1 MDVMW
6 LVFFAL
12 LGACVG
18 SFLNVVIWRL
28 PRGESIVFPSSH
40 CPACGRPIRWFDNV
54 PLVSWLVL
62 RGRCRACHAPI
73 SPRYLLIEA
82 ATAAMVVG
90 LYVAYYMLDLRD
102 GLGAFNESWPTFLA
116 HAALWCG
123 LLACAAVDVEHWIVP
138 LEVCWFVS
146 LVGLVVGAVAPPDAA
161 ILPRVS
167 PVVGAMGVAA
177 AVGLGAAMLLTR
189 WGLLRPSF
197 IDADDKAS
205 TVTEESNSPGKK
217 GRRIVAVAATKKDG
231 INPRVEI
238 LHEVLFLA
246 PAGALAAAVALLAA
260 HVPAAG
266 QWLNRLGDAGR
277 TGPFAAHLGGFQAA
291 LVGYLVGG
299 LWIWGMRIGGTLAFG
314 KEAMGLGDV
323 HLLAAVGA
331 VTGWIVPSLT
341 FFAAPVLGLL
351 WGLRLML
358 SRRQRELPYGP
369 WLAVAAGAVM
379 IFHDPLL
386 AAMQAAFHISPAP

>member
-18 SFLNVVIWRL
+18 SFLNVVIWRV

-40 CPACGRPIRWFDNV
+40 CPACGRPIRWYDNV
-54 PLVSWLVL
+54 PLISWLVL
-62 RGRCRACHAPI
+62 RGRCRACQAPI

-90 LYVAYYMLDLRD
+90 LYVVYYMLDLRD

-116 HAALWCG
+116 HATLWCG
-123 LLACAAVDVEHWIVP
+123 LLACAAVDMKHWIVP
-138 LEVCWFVS
+138 LEVCWSVS
-146 LVGLVVGAVAPPDAA
+146 LVGLVVGAAAPPDAA
-161 ILPRVS
+161 ILPRVP
-167 PVVGAMGVAA
+167 PVIGAMGVAA
-177 AVGLGAAMLLTR
+177 AVGLGAAMLLRR
-189 WGLLRPSF
+189 WGVLRPSF
-197 IDADDKAS
+197 IDADDKVS
-205 TVTEESNSPGKK
+205 TVTEEPDRSGNK
-217 GRRIVAVAATKKDG
+217 GRRIVAVAATKQDG

-266 QWLNRLGDAGR
+266 QWLDRLGDTAR
-277 TGPFAAHLGGFQAA
+277 TGAFAAHLGGFQAA

-369 WLAVAAGAVM
+369 WLAAAAGAVM

-386 AAMQAAFHISPAP
+386 AAMRAAFHISPAP